1 MSWFNQVSDILK
13 QYSGAAPSAP
23 PPNAQ
28 ADFAKVAEQA
38 PPSVISSGLTEAFRS
53 QSTPPFAEMVS
64 SLFGQSDPGQRAG
77 ILNHL
82 LAAAGPAA
90 LSGGLLGSLMGAS
103 GTSASAASGTSATAG
118 APGSP
123 TTVTPEQAKQI
134 SPDAVRQLAEHAEA
148 RDPSVVERA
157 GEFYAKHPTL
167 VQGLGT
173 AALALI
179 IRNISRPH

>member
-1 MSWFNQVSDILK
+1 MSWFNQVTDILK
-13 QYSGAAPSAP
+13 QYTGASPSAT

-38 PPSVISSGLTEAFRS
+38 PPSVLSSGLTEAFRS

-64 SLFGQSDPGQRAG
+64 QMFGQSDGGQRAG

-82 LAAAGPAA
+82 IEAAGPAA
-90 LSGGLLGSLMGAS
+90 LSGGMLGNLTGGSAGS
-103 GTSASAASGTSATAG
+103 RPTITS
-118 APGSP
+118 
-123 TTVTPEQAKQI
+123 EQAEQI
-134 SPDAVRQLAEHAEA
+134 HPDTVRQLAEHAEKT
-148 RDPSVVERA
+148 DPSIVERA
-157 GEFYAKHPTL
+157 SSFYAQHPTL

-179 IRNISRPH
+179 IRNMSKPH